1 LIILIKTFSE
11 NYLEQQLKPKIVPP
25 CQAACPI
32 HTDARG
38 YISAIEKGD
47 VETAIRINRQVN
59 PLPAICGR
67 ICPRPCESVCR
78 RGQVDEPIAIA
89 MLKRFAA
96 DNAKGR
102 HLLRKPDKFYNER
115 VAVIGSG
122 PAGLAAAHD
131 LALLGYGVTIFDAN
145 YRLGGMLTE
154 GIPEYRLPKDV
165 VVEEIDNILSLGI
178 GVRTGMYLGRDFS
191 IEELLKDYQA
201 VVLAIGSQ
209 KSLFPRCTGIEL
221 SRIYAAVD
229 FLKQVCRGQR
239 PRLGEHV
246 AVIGA
251 GHTAL
256 DAARTCIRLGAR
268 NVTIVYRRTAEEM
281 PVERVEREEA
291 EEEGVKIRYL
301 SCPVE
306 FIGNENGDVRR
317 VRCTEMELGEIDA
330 SGRPAPIPVENSEFE
345 INADTVISAIGYVP
359 EEDILKSTGIS
370 TRDHNRVI
378 VDKTHATNLKN
389 VFACGDVVSGPSTLI
404 EAIATGKK
412 TAAAVHSY
420 FRNLAQEET
429 ETFYGSG
436 ILSENIVKLIPNEN
450 RQKMPTLP
458 VEKRINSFDE
468 VELGYTWDQAVKE
481 TQRCL
486 KCGTSELVK
495 KLRSHHPA
503 KEKT

>member
-1 LIILIKTFSE
+1 M
-11 NYLEQQLKPKIVPP
+11 KPKIVPP

-59 PLPAICGR
+59 PLPSICGR

-96 DNAKGR
+96 DHTKGL
-102 HLLRKPDKFYNER
+102 HLVQKPDKFYDER

-131 LALLGYGVTIFDAN
+131 LALLGYGVTIFDGN

-154 GIPEYRLPKDV
+154 GIPEYRLPKEV
-165 VVEEIDNILSLGI
+165 VTKEIEIILSLGV

-191 IEELLKDYQA
+191 IEELLKDYQGI
-201 VVLAIGSQ
+201 VLAVGSQ
-209 KSLFPRCTGIEL
+209 KSLFPRCRGIEL

-256 DAARTCIRLGAR
+256 DAARTCLRLGAR
-268 NVTIVYRRTAEEM
+268 NVTIIYRRTAEEM
-281 PVERVEREEA
+281 PTERVEREEA

-301 SCPVE
+301 TAPVE
-306 FIGNENGDVRR
+306 FMGNENGDVKK
-317 VRCTEMELGEIDA
+317 VRCTEMELGEIDE

-359 EEDILKSTGIS
+359 EEDILKPTGIS

-389 VFACGDVVSGPSTLI
+389 VFACGDVVSGPSSLI
-404 EAIATGKK
+404 EAIASGKK
-412 TAAAVHSY
+412 TAKSVHCY
-420 FRNLAQEET
+420 FRNLVEE
-429 ETFYGSG
+429 ESEIYYGSG
-436 ILSENIVKLIPNEN
+436 MLNENMVKLISKEN

-458 VEKRINSFDE
+458 VEKRVVSFDE
-468 VELGYTWDQAVKE
+468 VELGFNWDHAVKE
-481 TQRCL
+481 AQRCL

-503 KEKT
+503 KEKA

>member
-1 LIILIKTFSE
+1 MS
-11 NYLEQQLKPKIVPP
+11 PKIVAP

-32 HTDARG
+32 QTDARG

-78 RGQVDEPIAIA
+78 RGQVDESIAIA

-96 DNAKGR
+96 DHTKG
-102 HLLRKPDKFYNER
+102 LRLVEKPEKLYDER

-131 LALLGYGVTIFDAN
+131 LALLGYGVTIFDGN

-154 GIPEYRLPKDV
+154 GIPEYRLPKEV
-165 VVEEIDNILSLGI
+165 VMEEIEIILSLGV
-178 GVRTGMYLGRDFS
+178 GVRTGLYLGQDFS
-191 IEELLKDYQA
+191 IEELLKDYQGI
-201 VVLAIGSQ
+201 VLAIGSQ
-209 KSLFPRCTGIEL
+209 KSLFPRCRGIEL

-239 PRLGEHV
+239 PRVGEHV

-256 DAARTCIRLGAR
+256 DAARTCLRLGSR
-268 NVTIVYRRTAEEM
+268 NVTIIYRRTVEETTVDRAEL
-281 PVERVEREEA
+281 EEA
-291 EEEGVKIRYL
+291 EKEGVKIRYL
-301 SCPVE
+301 TSPIE
-306 FIGNENGDVRR
+306 FIGNENGDVKK
-317 VRCTEMELGEIDA
+317 VRCIEMELGDPDE
-330 SGRPAPIPVENSEFE
+330 SGRPAPRPIENSEFE
-345 INADTVISAIGYVP
+345 INADTVISAIGYIP
-359 EEDILKSTGIS
+359 EEDALKPTGIS

-389 VFACGDVVSGPSTLI
+389 VFACGDVVSGPSSLI

-412 TAAAVHSY
+412 TAKSVHCC
-420 FRNLAQEET
+420 FRNIVEEDS
-429 ETFYGSG
+429 EIYYGSG
-436 ILSENIVKLIPNEN
+436 MLNENMVKLIPKEN
-450 RQKMPTLP
+450 RQKMPILP
-458 VEKRINSFDE
+458 VEKRIISFDE
-468 VELGYTWDQAVKE
+468 VELGYNWDQAVKE
-481 TQRCL
+481 AHRCL

-495 KLRSHHPA
+495 KLRSYYHSEQ
-503 KEKT
+503 KK